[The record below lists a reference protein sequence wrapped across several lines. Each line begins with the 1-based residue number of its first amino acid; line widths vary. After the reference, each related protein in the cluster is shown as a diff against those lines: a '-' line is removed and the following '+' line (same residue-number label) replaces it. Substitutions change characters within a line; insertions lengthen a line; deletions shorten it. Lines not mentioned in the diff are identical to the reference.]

1 MEGMARL
8 QERTQIR
15 TQAALDWKQG
25 LFWKMS
31 KRAWEDHL
39 ETMCRDVVPLKQI
52 PYDQATAPPII
63 VNIVSTAILLPQR
76 PDLPAEKRYK
86 LPLDAISMRL
96 GCSQYAPVLFAA
108 NIIKFTDSTTNAT
121 ALVFGSGKIVVVSG
135 LSVNHTRYISQLI
148 RVVIEQVSCMMIS
161 EQDGKSVV
169 KGSLLGRTVF
179 QQCNIHNIVAHGDL
193 GCRIDLQAMCDEA
206 PACCKWYPDLF
217 PGLKCKI
224 WLTQEHRCVC
234 KSSSGKHR
242 TPATPTQQQ
251 QDDDVSIVIG
261 KQNKCTCAVKVLI
274 FDSGCIVVT
283 GGRHVRDVNSV
294 FFRIKHLAPQF
305 KSGTGDALIPKEDRF
320 YQRLSAMMV
329 PTGQT
334 LKQVKQMA
342 RPELKPTEAIASVLA
357 GVSAVPAMAQ
367 INDAKKARMSGG
379 TPLMRMAEAGRVNDV
394 RMTLEMDKQQ
404 AQERDSEGRTTMDRL
419 KLIPLQERTMQHK
432 QIMDLLIVY
441 CDVTKQP
448 KRS

>member
-1 MEGMARL
+1 
-8 QERTQIR
+8 
-15 TQAALDWKQG
+15 
-25 LFWKMS
+25 
-31 KRAWEDHL
+31 
-39 ETMCRDVVPLKQI
+39 
-52 PYDQATAPPII
+52 
-63 VNIVSTAILLPQR
+63 
-76 PDLPAEKRYK
+76 
-86 LPLDAISMRL
+86 MRL

-148 RVVIEQVSCMMIS
+148 RVVIEQISCMMIS
-161 EQDGKSVV
+161 EEDGKSVV

-206 PACCKWYPDLF
+206 PACCKWFPDLF

-224 WLTQEHRCVC
+224 WLNQDHRCAC
-234 KSSSGKHR
+234 KTGKR
-242 TPATPTQQQ
+242 GPGTPGPPATPRRAGEE
-251 QDDDVSIVIG
+251 DEIAIVIG
-261 KQNKCTCAVKVLI
+261 KQNKCICAVKVLI

-283 GGRHVRDVNSV
+283 GGRHVSDVNSV

-305 KSGTGDALIPKEDRF
+305 KSGNSDAPIPKEDRF

-329 PTGQT
+329 PTGNT
-334 LKQVKQMA
+334 LKQVKQMV

-357 GVSAVPAMAQ
+357 GIATPAVASAPL
-367 INDAKKARMSGG
+367 KKARLPGG

-394 RMTLEMDKQQ
+394 RMTLEMDSAQ
-404 AQERDSEGRTTMDRL
+404 AEERDGEGRTTMERL
-419 KLIPLQERTMQHK
+419 KLIPIQERTLQHK
-432 QIMDLLIVY
+432 QIMDLLAVY
-441 CDVTKQP
+441 RT
-448 KRS
+448 